1 MPSYISQYFP
11 AVNSEP
17 NAIQVYLLLAKAKP
31 QDLTG
36 DALELIL
43 TSICSS
49 LGGDLNNSAL
59 EHSAAS
65 HAEKLTS
72 VL

>member
-1 MPSYISQYFP
+1 MLSCISQYFP

-17 NAIQVYLLLAKAKP
+17 DAVQVYLLLAQAKP

-49 LGGDLNNSAL
+49 LGIDLNNSAL

-65 HAEKLTS
+65 HAEELTS